1 MELILIRHLKTPGN
15 EKRQYIGSTD
25 EELSEQ
31 EVLNFKQKYKI
42 DSYPQ
47 VQQVIVSPMKR
58 CIQTAELI
66 YPEVQIQQESL
77 LKECDFGIF
86 EGKTYE
92 ELKELNVRLQKMNEE
107 TPAMRE
113 KQKADALMEN
123 EMYVHAIQVYQNL
136 LEREDL
142 EEIREGMTE
151 KVYHNLGCAYSY
163 LLQMEN
169 ATEYF
174 RKAYEGS
181 RSREALEAYL
191 IAFGMT
197 RTSSE
202 YEKMAKSIGTEK
214 EVLQNIRER
223 LQEFSKTP
231 ELVVNK
237 TNMDEILTR
246 LTREYHRSTGS

>member
-47 VQQVIVSPMKR
+47 VEQVIVSPMKR

-92 ELKELNVRLQKMNEE
+92 ELKDRAEYQAWLDSGGTIAFPEGEEQKEFRSRCVRGMLRQVDRLCKENVESAAFVVHGGTIMAALEQLAEDQKDFYHWQVENGGGYSMHVDEE
-107 TPAMRE
+107 E
-113 KQKADALMEN
+113 WKSG
-123 EMYVHAIQVYQNL
+123 VH
-136 LEREDL
+136 R
-142 EEIREGMTE
+142 
-151 KVYHNLGCAYSY
+151 
-163 LLQMEN
+163 
-169 ATEYF
+169 F
-174 RKAYEGS
+174 RKIQKLG
-181 RSREALEAYL
+181 
-191 IAFGMT
+191 GV
-197 RTSSE
+197 
-202 YEKMAKSIGTEK
+202 TE
-214 EVLQNIRER
+214 
-223 LQEFSKTP
+223 
-231 ELVVNK
+231 
-237 TNMDEILTR
+237 
-246 LTREYHRSTGS
+246 

>member
-92 ELKELNVRLQKMNEE
+92 ELKEFRSRCVRGMLCQVDRLCKENVESAAFVVHGGTIMAVLEQLAEDQKDFYHWQVENGGGYRMLVNEDE
-107 TPAMRE
+107 WKSGIHR
-113 KQKADALMEN
+113 
-123 EMYVHAIQVYQNL
+123 
-136 LEREDL
+136 
-142 EEIREGMTE
+142 
-151 KVYHNLGCAYSY
+151 
-163 LLQMEN
+163 
-169 ATEYF
+169 F
-174 RKAYEGS
+174 RKIQKLG
-181 RSREALEAYL
+181 
-191 IAFGMT
+191 GV
-197 RTSSE
+197 
-202 YEKMAKSIGTEK
+202 TE
-214 EVLQNIRER
+214 
-223 LQEFSKTP
+223 
-231 ELVVNK
+231 
-237 TNMDEILTR
+237 
-246 LTREYHRSTGS
+246 

>member
-66 YPEVQIQQESL
+66 YPKNQITQEVL

-92 ELKELNVRLQKMNEE
+92 ELKDREEYQAWLDSGGTIVFPEGEEQKE
-107 TPAMRE
+107 
-113 KQKADALMEN
+113 
-123 EMYVHAIQVYQNL
+123 
-136 LEREDL
+136 
-142 EEIREGMTE
+142 
-151 KVYHNLGCAYSY
+151 
-163 LLQMEN
+163 
-169 ATEYF
+169 F
-174 RKAYEGS
+174 
-181 RSREALEAYL
+181 RSRCVRGMLRQVDRLCKENVESAAFVVHGGTIMAVMEA
-191 IAFGMT
+191 F
-197 RTSSE
+197 SE
-202 YEKMAKSIGTEK
+202 EKKSYYDWQIGNGEGVLGKMDASDGQIRNARIIKAK
-214 EVLQNIRER
+214 
-223 LQEFSKTP
+223 
-231 ELVVNK
+231 
-237 TNMDEILTR
+237 
-246 LTREYHRSTGS
+246 

>member
-66 YPEVQIQQESL
+66 YPKNQITQEEL

-92 ELKELNVRLQKMNEE
+92 DLKDRAEYQAWLDSGGTIAFPEGEEQKE
-107 TPAMRE
+107 
-113 KQKADALMEN
+113 
-123 EMYVHAIQVYQNL
+123 
-136 LEREDL
+136 
-142 EEIREGMTE
+142 
-151 KVYHNLGCAYSY
+151 
-163 LLQMEN
+163 
-169 ATEYF
+169 F
-174 RKAYEGS
+174 
-181 RSREALEAYL
+181 RSRCVR
-191 IAFGMT
+191 GML
-197 RTSSE
+197 RQVDRFCLLYTSPSPRD
-202 YEKMAKSIGTEK
+202 A
-214 EVLQNIRER
+214 
-223 LQEFSKTP
+223 
-231 ELVVNK
+231 
-237 TNMDEILTR
+237 
-246 LTREYHRSTGS
+246 